1 MTKKNSI
8 EKVNDI
14 NNFDTIQN
22 ELNDEL
28 VTKKKKDKSEN
39 PYYLFVTFVI
49 KRLREDKLYL
59 ISFIIT
65 LLTVIVFSIF
75 KVQDAEGYYEKNKPV
90 NNASVSTNVDNSN
103 KSDVT
108 LELDVSD
115 YVGIYSKEFSLE
127 SSLVLSDTC
136 SINSYKLVYQVKKD
150 KSIIK
155 YFVNDCVGNIK
166 IWSDKLDYVS
176 NGGARYISA
185 NDINFLFSTNHMK
198 EAYGDT
204 FNIDDDIS
212 SIKEKKLLKDYDTS
226 FLGTNIILHGNK
238 ELIAIKG
245 NKVSFKLTDNYV
257 SNGGGLDKLVYKSS
271 IKNQYNF
278 IVFANEENANC
289 YGAASITVP
298 TFNDGIN
305 YKIYTIKFNTEK
317 DSFNDPKEIISR
329 NKVDGCN
336 LFNEDLET
344 LKE

>member
-1 MTKKNSI
+1 MTKKNEA
-8 EKVNDI
+8 EKNNGI
-14 NNFDTIQN
+14 NNFDSVQN
-22 ELNDEL
+22 EINEEL
-28 VTKKKKDKSEN
+28 DTKKKKNKNEN
-39 PYYLFVTFVI
+39 PYYLFFTFIV
-49 KRLREDKLYL
+49 KRLKEDKLYL
-59 ISFIIT
+59 LSFIIT
-65 LLTVIVFSIF
+65 LITVAIFSIF
-75 KVQDAEGYYEKNKPV
+75 KVQDAEGYYEKNKPI
-90 NNASVSTNVDNSN
+90 NNESVSTNVDNSN
-103 KSDVT
+103 KSNVE

-127 SSLVLSDTC
+127 SPLVLSDTC

-155 YFVNDCVGNIK
+155 YFVNDCVGNVK
-166 IWSDKLDYVS
+166 IWNDKLDYVS

-204 FNIDDDIS
+204 FNIDDDIGS
-212 SIKEKKLLKDYDTS
+212 VKEKKILKDYDIS

-238 ELIAIKG
+238 ELVAIKG
-245 NKVSFKLTDNYV
+245 NQVGFKLTDNYV
-257 SNGGGLDKLVYKSS
+257 SNGGNLEKLVYKSS

-278 IVFANEENANC
+278 IVFENGEEGNC
-289 YGAASITVP
+289 YGAASVTVP
-298 TFNDGIN
+298 TFTDGAN
-305 YKIYTIKFNTEK
+305 YKIYTIKFNIEK